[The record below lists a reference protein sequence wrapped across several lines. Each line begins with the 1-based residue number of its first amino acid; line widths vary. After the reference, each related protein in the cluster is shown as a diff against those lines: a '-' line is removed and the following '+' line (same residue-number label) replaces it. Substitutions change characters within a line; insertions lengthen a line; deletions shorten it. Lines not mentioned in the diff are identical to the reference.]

1 MGGYLSWFVVALLAG
16 DEGGD
21 FLLFVLAQI
30 SGYRATDWTRDG
42 ITLLYTLEVSVGPG
56 NRSTILARD
65 LLALFTGYLNTVLL
79 RNIIALLP
87 WNILALLTGFIPA
100 IFPADKKVITFNK
113 LNQ

>member
-42 ITLLYTLEVSVGPG
+42 IALLDTLEVSVGPG

-65 LLALFTGYLNTVLL
+65 LLALFTGYL
-79 RNIIALLP
+79 
-87 WNILALLTGFIPA
+87 
-100 IFPADKKVITFNK
+100 KKVKIKQLKVQIKFDIKTTD
-113 LNQ
+113 

>member
-65 LLALFTGYLNTVLL
+65 LLALFTGYL
-79 RNIIALLP
+79 
-87 WNILALLTGFIPA
+87 
-100 IFPADKKVITFNK
+100 KKVKIKQLKVQIKFDIKTTD
-113 LNQ
+113 